1 MRVDTSTASVSASAA
16 DKLSG
21 VALELA
27 YVQSRR
33 LAHVQCAPE
42 VFVMFDT
49 ESEQLTIFGALEKRE
64 VTTGSFHGNLAGDVL
79 CDAQQLGARL
89 EMRGTRCCC
98 SIGAVQREG
107 ATFIEAALRALVA
120 YRKWESKSRPEQQIG

>member
-1 MRVDTSTASVSASAA
+1 MRVDTSTANFPASAA
-16 DKLSG
+16 DDLSG

-64 VTTGSFHGNLAGDVL
+64 VTTGSFHNNLAGDVL

-89 EMRGTRCCC
+89 EMRGTLCCC

-120 YRKWESKSRPEQQIG
+120 YRK